1 MTAAM
6 KKIIFYRLLP
16 LFVLAVIIG
25 SVLYLLQPHMD
36 GPFAAGSPS
45 DKTDRLL
52 RDLGFQQYPF
62 TASAAEIKLKDFNG
76 KEFQLSEFRGKVV
89 FLNFWAS
96 WCPDCR
102 IEMPSMEKLHNQLEG
117 KNFAMVTINLKEPP
131 ERVKIFFETYKLTF
145 VGLLDA
151 DGRITSKL
159 AIRALP
165 TTLIIDKNGKILG
178 MALGSRPWNGK
189 KSIALFEHLINQ

>member
-1 MTAAM
+1 M
-6 KKIIFYRLLP
+6 KKIVFYRFLP
-16 LFVLAVIIG
+16 SVVLIIAIG
-25 SVLYLLQPHMD
+25 SVLHVLLSGIDAPL
-36 GPFAAGSPS
+36 ATETPS
-45 DKTDRLL
+45 GQTDRLL

-62 TASAAEIKLKDFNG
+62 PESAADITLKDLND
-76 KEFQLSEFRGKVV
+76 KEIQLSEFRGKVV
-89 FLNFWAS
+89 FLNFWAT

-102 IEMPSMEKLHNQLEG
+102 IEMPSMEKLHARFKS
-117 KNFAMVTINLKEPP
+117 KNFAMVTINLKESP
-131 ERVKIFFETYKLTF
+131 ERVHNFFSTYKLTF
-145 VGLLDA
+145 TGLLDPN
-151 DGRITSKL
+151 GKITSKM